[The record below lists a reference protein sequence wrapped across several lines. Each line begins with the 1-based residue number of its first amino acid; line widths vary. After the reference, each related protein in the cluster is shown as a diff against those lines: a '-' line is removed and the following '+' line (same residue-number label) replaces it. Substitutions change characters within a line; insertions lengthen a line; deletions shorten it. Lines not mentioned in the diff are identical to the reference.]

1 MITLYGFGAGFGLP
15 EISPFVTKTEV
26 QLKMAG
32 LAYRKEK
39 AKPPASPKGQL
50 PYIVDEAETIANS
63 TFIRA
68 HLEAKYGFDF
78 DAPLS
83 LQARAQA
90 WAFER
95 MIEHHVYW
103 ALVGARWVDGDNFA
117 KGPAHFFDSAPLHL
131 REKMR
136 EDAQFRVAENYLLSG
151 LGRHAPEE
159 DVDLAVRSLFALSV
173 QLGDKPFLMGETP
186 CGMDATAF
194 GALAGILTPFFES
207 PLRQRTE
214 QFANLTAYVD
224 RMMLL
229 YYPEFAWAPVQQE
242 QAALIM
248 ALPAVRGLALQGG
261 QFRFEFGDAGI
272 AHGER
277 LRDIGGVEF
286 LRDVLRAIGVPR
298 RDPEQDDL
306 LGPRLVALRHQRFR
320 QRRIVFHHAR
330 LAPDLHAAAMRIIHH
345 ENMRLR
351 ILRQIALR
359 DVLPVAA
366 VIGERDACS
375 CRGF

>member
-32 LAYRKEK
+32 LAYRKER
-39 AKPPASPKGQL
+39 AKPPSSPKGQL
-50 PYIVDEAETIANS
+50 PYIVDEAETIADS

-103 ALVGARWVDGDNFA
+103 ALVGARWVDG
-117 KGPAHFFDSAPLHL
+117 
-131 REKMR
+131 
-136 EDAQFRVAENYLLSG
+136 ENYLLSG
-151 LGRHAPEE
+151 LGRHGPDE

-207 PLRQRTE
+207 ALRQRTE
-214 QFANLTAYVD
+214 QFANLTDYVD

-229 YYPEFAWAPVQQE
+229 YYPEFAWSPVQQE
-242 QAALIM
+242 QAA
-248 ALPAVRGLALQGG
+248 
-261 QFRFEFGDAGI
+261 
-272 AHGER
+272 
-277 LRDIGGVEF
+277 
-286 LRDVLRAIGVPR
+286 
-298 RDPEQDDL
+298 
-306 LGPRLVALRHQRFR
+306 
-320 QRRIVFHHAR
+320 
-330 LAPDLHAAAMRIIHH
+330 
-345 ENMRLR
+345 
-351 ILRQIALR
+351 
-359 DVLPVAA
+359 
-366 VIGERDACS
+366 
-375 CRGF
+375 